1 MAFFQK
7 KHKGS
12 PAYFADILE
21 PVENI
26 PAGEPVTLGIF
37 PDEHSLVLRWG
48 GEDVIVVYTR
58 IVSFIVDNE
67 PRIRDGESRIDA
79 SLLENEDVA
88 KLTGVSELV
97 SKVRS
102 MSTKWFG
109 ELFYLDGEGRQVK
122 LHFLERKRSGYY
134 IDVVKSLQ
142 AMQMEKYLAAEL
154 GI

>member
-1 MAFFQK
+1 MALFQK
-7 KHKGS
+7 KHRGS

-37 PDEHSLVLRWG
+37 PEEHSLVFKWG
-48 GEDVIVVYTR
+48 NENVIVVYTR

-79 SLLENEDVA
+79 SLLENQEYINLDS
-88 KLTGVSELV
+88 VSAIV
-97 SKVRS
+97 TKARN

-109 ELFYLDGEGRQVK
+109 ELTYLDNEGNFKQ
-122 LHFLERKRSGYY
+122 LHFLERKRSGHY

-142 AMQMEKYLAAEL
+142 AMQMEKYLAEEL
-154 GI
+154 NI

>member
-1 MAFFQK
+1 MSIFQK

-37 PDEHSLVLRWG
+37 PEEHSLVFRWG
-48 GEDVIVVYTR
+48 KEDVIVVYTR

-79 SLLENEDVA
+79 SLLENEDVI
-88 KLTGVSELV
+88 KLDGAAQLV

-102 MSTKWFG
+102 MSTKWLG
-109 ELFYLDGEGRQVK
+109 ELFYLDNEGNPVK

-134 IDVVKSLQ
+134 VDVVKSLQ
-142 AMQMEKYLAAEL
+142 AMQMERYLSDEL
-154 GI
+154 NI